1 MQIDNLRT
9 HLAHDVAQLQG
20 VIPKEVRMRAPTH
33 GDDVH
38 WNAAVGAGFDELPT
52 LAPRWGSHYVN
63 VMTMSLTQ

>member
-1 MQIDNLRT
+1 
-9 HLAHDVAQLQG
+9 
-20 VIPKEVRMRAPTH
+20 MR